1 MKSLRSRLLLTFLGI
16 GAFLFAGTFLFV
28 GLTVEDALHT
38 YADQEAKMY
47 ADQGARIVEAE
58 LEKSYVLLSQL
69 RFLCEALISEDNDVF
84 LGDRMETLMVGMVK
98 DHEDLSSVWTL
109 FEPEVCGDIP
119 GISADRV
126 SGQIRSSR
134 ESPGSEAYKADY
146 YQLSKK
152 RGGLVLSEPKV
163 AQAGG
168 NGVVYMTKMSLP
180 LLDSK
185 GQFLG
190 VVGCDLVLKGL
201 GEMIDAIEKFSGG
214 FTTIASESGLIVADS
229 FSESIGRYLSDIHS
243 ADTVSA
249 ASRAVAEWTTEETVT
264 EHKVSKEQVRQMISA
279 IEIAGQYTGWTYIV
293 SIPQSLINA
302 VPRRIA
308 LVMLLMACAA
318 LFLLAFSVA
327 ASSRH
332 IVKPLKEVSSHFGL
346 IASGDFRSSI
356 KTNRSDEFGKL
367 AHDFN
372 ELSSMLNCSFRKLR
386 DITVSMRGR
395 AEAFSEDMKAADEA
409 FSLIGDAITEV
420 IMKGSDN
427 TRGLNEVSSSV
438 KIISGRIRTLGER
451 LQDQSNAIL
460 QSSSAIEEMLANIES
475 VSNSVITSSTHFDQ
489 LSETS
494 QVGEEQLASVI
505 AMIEGINERS
515 EELLE
520 TNTLI
525 SAIAGQ
531 TNLLSMNAA
540 IEAAHAGEAGK
551 GFAVVADEI
560 RKLAEDTSEQS
571 RSTEQSLREIVAAFQ
586 EITGSARQAGSNFSS
601 IRELIRTVVRIEAE
615 IKSSMQEQDV
625 SSKEIQVALDG
636 LKESTT
642 AIREDAGEIAS
653 GAEAIKHEIDTLEE
667 NSRGISDS
675 IVRVHES
682 SQNLNSVVKG
692 AGQSAEENLRS
703 AEGAHEAMEKFL
715 FKEDEEADE
724 TPCIGTEK

>member
-1 MKSLRSRLLLTFLGI
+1 
-16 GAFLFAGTFLFV
+16 
-28 GLTVEDALHT
+28 
-38 YADQEAKMY
+38 
-47 ADQGARIVEAE
+47 
-58 LEKSYVLLSQL
+58 
-69 RFLCEALISEDNDVF
+69 
-84 LGDRMETLMVGMVK
+84 
-98 DHEDLSSVWTL
+98 
-109 FEPEVCGDIP
+109 
-119 GISADRV
+119 
-126 SGQIRSSR
+126 
-134 ESPGSEAYKADY
+134 
-146 YQLSKK
+146 
-152 RGGLVLSEPKV
+152 
-163 AQAGG
+163 
-168 NGVVYMTKMSLP
+168 
-180 LLDSK
+180 
-185 GQFLG
+185 
-190 VVGCDLVLKGL
+190 
-201 GEMIDAIEKFSGG
+201 
-214 FTTIASESGLIVADS
+214 
-229 FSESIGRYLSDIHS
+229 
-243 ADTVSA
+243 
-249 ASRAVAEWTTEETVT
+249 
-264 EHKVSKEQVRQMISA
+264 
-279 IEIAGQYTGWTYIV
+279 
-293 SIPQSLINA
+293 
-302 VPRRIA
+302 
-308 LVMLLMACAA
+308 
-318 LFLLAFSVA
+318 
-327 ASSRH
+327 
-332 IVKPLKEVSSHFGL
+332 
-346 IASGDFRSSI
+346 
-356 KTNRSDEFGKL
+356 
-367 AHDFN
+367 
-372 ELSSMLNCSFRKLR
+372 MLNCSFRKLR

-560 RKLAEDTSEQS
+560 RKLAEDTAEQS

-586 EITGSARQAGSNFSS
+586 EITGSARQAGANFSS

-625 SSKEIQVALDG
+625 SSKEIQIALDG

-682 SQNLNSVVKG
+682 SQNLNSIVKG

-724 TPCIGTEK
+724 APCIGTEK